1 MGELHEGT
9 DTRESK
15 DDGLANKIAVY
26 DTTLRDGTQGEGVSL
41 SVEDKLKIARK
52 LDEFGVDY
60 IEGGWP
66 LSNPKDIEFFKAA
79 KAIRFRNAKLAAFG
93 STRRAKNKVED
104 DPNLRKLVES
114 GAPVITIFGKS
125 WDFHVTH
132 ALRCT
137 LEQNLEMIYDSVLFL
152 KSLGLEVIYD
162 AEHFFDGYK
171 SDPQY
176 AMQTLLS
183 AANAGADALVLCDT
197 NGGGL
202 PSEIGAV
209 TMLVC
214 ARFPMKIGIHA
225 HNDSGL
231 AVANSIVAVEQ
242 GAVHVQGTINGYGE
256 RCGNANMCAIIP
268 ILEAKLGKRCVP
280 EGSLAKMT
288 EVSRFLDEVANI
300 VPDDRMPFVGQS
312 AFAHKGGVHVDAM
325 MKHPQT
331 YEHITPEIVGNSR
344 RVLISELAGSSSVV
358 QKAKNVGVDLSKGS
372 PEIVSVL
379 DNVVRLEHEGYSFEN
394 AEASFELLLKKSLGM
409 YRKLFD
415 LKGFRVIIEKR
426 GPEEEPIT
434 EATLKIAVDGKEAF
448 TVAEG
453 DGPVHA
459 LDNALRL
466 ALRQFYGKQLAK
478 IKLSDFKVRVVNTR
492 AGTAAKV
499 RTIIESRDK
508 TDTWTTVGVSTNIV
522 EASWAALADSI
533 EYGLLRH
540 LPEEERGGEETAAG

>member
-1 MGELHEGT
+1 MSAKIRVKT
-9 DTRESK
+9 DTLKRKEEN
-15 DDGLANKIAVY
+15 LRNKVAIY

-41 SVEDKLKIARK
+41 TLEDKLKIAKK

-66 LSNPKDIEFFKAA
+66 ISNPKDIEFFKLARN
-79 KAIRFRNAKLAAFG
+79 IRFKRAKITAFG
-93 STRRAKNKVED
+93 STRRAKNKAED
-104 DPNLRKLVES
+104 DANLRKLIES
-114 GAPVITIFGKS
+114 DTEAVTIFGKS
-125 WDFHVTH
+125 WDFHVQH

-137 LEQNLEMIYDSVLFL
+137 LEQNLEMIFDSVKFL
-152 KSLGLEVIYD
+152 KDQGREVIFD

-176 AMQTLLS
+176 AMQSLLA
-183 AANAGADALVLCDT
+183 AANAGADALALCDT

-202 PSEIGAV
+202 PSEIAAV

-214 ARFPMKIGIHA
+214 SRFPMKIGIHA

-231 AVANSIVAVEQ
+231 AVANSVMAVEQ

-256 RCGNANMCAIIP
+256 RCGNANLCAIIP
-268 ILEAKLGKRCVP
+268 ILEIKMGKQCLP
-280 EGSLAKMT
+280 EGALARIT
-288 EVSRFLDEVANI
+288 EVSRFVDEVANI
-300 VPDDRMPFVGQS
+300 VPDGRMPFVGQC
-312 AFAHKGGVHVDAM
+312 AFAHKAGVHVDAM
-325 MKHPQT
+325 MKNPQT
-331 YEHITPEIVGNSR
+331 YEHIIPECVGNDR

-358 QKAKNVGVDLSKGS
+358 QKAKKVGVDLTKGS
-372 PEIVSVL
+372 PEIAAVL
-379 DNVVRLEHEGYSFEN
+379 DKVVQLEHDGYSFEN
-394 AEASFELLLKKSLGM
+394 AEATFELLLKKSLGM

-415 LKGFRVIIEKR
+415 LKGFRLIIEKR
-426 GPEEEPIT
+426 GPDEEPIT

-466 ALRQFYGKQLAK
+466 ALKQFYGKELAK

-492 AGTAAKV
+492 EGTAAKV
-499 RTIIESRDK
+499 RTTIETRDK
-508 TDTWTTVGVSTNIV
+508 AETWTTVGVSTNIV

-533 EYGLLRH
+533 EYGLLKH
-540 LPEEERGGEETAAG
+540 LPEEKRTDSDGS